1 MNISKASA
9 QFPDSEK
16 LSLLVQG
23 WIWYLSF
30 KVRLEL
36 EKYRAQGEL
45 TVLAE
50 GIYLY
55 QMQFKLKKDVEH
67 TTTIEYLPESG
78 EFKFTCS
85 CKQNACVHQIITAER
100 YLRYL
105 EKSPEYNFHQRAG
118 SLIRLNTS
126 KAIKRT
132 RNTAKGY
139 IPIFVLDLHHTT
151 ALVPYSL
158 SYSSA
163 DLPVNDAGDELV
175 GETLAQYLINE
186 QELKFHALSEWRGEK
201 EYEKSLASTP
211 EIVQLGNLLAMIR
224 SSAWDYEKVS
234 MTNLNYLLNIPEAI
248 ILQKESG
255 GSLHLLKILK
265 DYAIAQIFLER
276 RDGKLVISPV
286 FSLPNQP
293 HCPISELNINSEK
306 SNWFFYQYQAFKFSP
321 NIPKTLIFELH
332 NLPEIEIPAEFEA
345 NFLQNYFPTL
355 AEKFKLAGPVLQIT
369 KMPKQEPQKRLH
381 LVESEG
387 NLWVELHFGYGTLVL
402 PYHPASLETF
412 ALSTPED
419 PLTIIEGE
427 RDLQAEFEIADA
439 LPNAQNGLKRP
450 TASQSPHQF
459 QLRSRISVLD
469 FLLSHINRLASD
481 GFAIFGEENIK
492 SVKVNRNQ
500 PKMSLQISSGID
512 WFGINA
518 NIQYGDALLSL
529 REFGQAIRKN
539 NRFVKLSDDTLGEIP
554 DEWLQKYKHLFHFA
568 EEGDEENELRIST
581 QHMTLLDALEAAD
594 VQINADTKFRERLS
608 LLKEHTGI
616 VPLEIPNKFQ
626 GELRPY
632 QKYGIDWLNFLRAS
646 ALGGILADDMG
657 LGKTIQVLAFLQYLK
672 ANQMA
677 QSAHLLVVPRS
688 LLANWER
695 EASRF
700 TPDLR
705 FFNFH
710 GITREKDTSLFEQY
724 DVVLTTYGVMNR
736 DIEFFRTYEFDY
748 VILDEAQAIKNPL
761 AQTSRS
767 SRLLRAKYRLTMTGT
782 PVENSTFELWSQ
794 FAFLNPGML
803 GSQDYFRSE
812 FAKQIESKKDA
823 QTADLL
829 RKMVYPFILRRTK
842 AQVAP
847 ELPPRTERIIYLE
860 MEPGQKRLYEQ
871 TRDNFRMEIMGLMQ
885 SEGIVKARMKILE
898 GLLRLRQI
906 CNHPRLIHSTYSGTS
921 AKFEAILETLQTL
934 HAEGHKTLVFSQ
946 FTQMLKLIRR
956 QMDDEGLL
964 YSYLDGKTEDRQT
977 QVDQFQNTPEITF
990 FLLSLKAGGVG
1001 LNLTAADYVLLV
1013 DPWWNPAAEMQ
1024 ATDRAHRIGQ
1034 DKPVFI
1040 YKFITRDTVE
1050 EKILQLQESKKALV
1064 EQLITSESSFFKNL
1078 DANEI
1083 NQLFSK

>member
-1 MNISKASA
+1 MAKPKQFSKY
-9 QFPDSEK
+9 PDFDQ
-16 LSLLVQG
+16 LSQIVQNLT
-23 WIWYLSF
+23 WYMSYATRIA
-30 KVRLEL
+30 VDS
-36 EKYRAQGEL
+36 YRTYGEI
-45 TVLAE
+45 TE
-50 GIYLY
+50 ESIHRY
-55 QMQFKLKKDVEH
+55 QMQFKLKKGLTQ
-67 TTTIEYLPESG
+67 TTTVEYASESG
-78 EFKFTCS
+78 EFISTCT
-85 CKQNACVHQIITAER
+85 CEKTDCPHQIVTLEM
-100 YLRYL
+100 YKRYL
-105 EKSPEYNFHQRAG
+105 EKSPEYNFRRRAS
-118 SLIRLNTS
+118 SLVELNTS
-126 KAIKRT
+126 KAVKRT
-132 RNTAKGY
+132 RSTAKGY
-139 IPIFVLDLHHTT
+139 IPIFILDTQHTT
-151 ALVPYSL
+151 VLLPYSL
-158 SYSSA
+158 SYSST
-163 DLPVNDAGDELV
+163 DLPVNDNDEEWV
-175 GETLAQYLINE
+175 GESLAQYLINE
-186 QELKFHALSEWRGEK
+186 KKLTFYDLSEWRGEK
-201 EYEKSLASTP
+201 EHEKSLASTP

-234 MTNLNYLLNIPEAI
+234 ITNLNYLLAIPEAI
-248 ILQKESG
+248 ILEKVDG
-255 GSLHLLKILK
+255 NNLHLLKISK
-265 DYAIAQIFLER
+265 DYAIAQLFVER
-276 RDGKLVISPV
+276 HDGKLVISPV

-293 HCPISELNINSEK
+293 HHPISKLNINSEK
-306 SNWFFYQYQAFKFSP
+306 SNWFFYQHQAFRFSP
-321 NIPKTLIFELH
+321 NIPKTLIFELY

-345 NFLQNYFPTL
+345 SFLQDYFPTL
-355 AEKFKLAGPVLQIT
+355 AEKFKLTGPALQIT
-369 KMPKQEPQKRLH
+369 KMPKQDLQKRLH
-381 LVESEG
+381 LVESVG
-387 NLWVELHFGYGTLVL
+387 NLLVELHFGYGAFVL

-412 ALSTPED
+412 TLSTPED
-419 PLTIIEGE
+419 PLTLAEGE
-427 RDLQAEFEIADA
+427 RDLQAEFEIAEA
-439 LPNAQNGLKRP
+439 LPNARSGLKRP
-450 TASQSPHQF
+450 TASQPPHQF
-459 QLRSRISVLD
+459 QLRSKISVLD
-469 FLLSHINRLASD
+469 FLLSHVNRLASD

-512 WFGINA
+512 WFGIHA
-518 NIQYGDALLSL
+518 NIQFGDALLSL

-539 NRFVKLSDDTLGEIP
+539 NRFVKLSDDSLGEIP
-554 DEWLQKYKHLFHFA
+554 DEWLQTYKHLFHFA

-581 QHMTLLDALEAAD
+581 QHLTLLDALEAED
-594 VQINADTKFRERLS
+594 VRVNADTKFRERL
-608 LLKEHTGI
+608 LRLKQHAGI
-616 VPLEIPNKFQ
+616 VPLALPNEFQ

-632 QKYGIDWLNFLRAS
+632 QKYGVDWLNFLRAGE
-646 ALGGILADDMG
+646 LGGILADDMG
-657 LGKTIQVLAFLQYLK
+657 LGKTVQVLAFLQYLK
-672 ANQMA
+672 TNQMA
-677 QSAHLLVVPRS
+677 QSAHLLIVPRS

-700 TPDLR
+700 TPNLR
-705 FFNFH
+705 FFAFH
-710 GITREKDTSLFEQY
+710 GINREKDIALLGEY
-724 DVVLTTYGVMNR
+724 DVILTTYGVMNR

-767 SRLLRAKYRLTMTGT
+767 SRLLRAKHRLTMTGT

-812 FAKQIESKKDA
+812 FAKQIEAKKDT

-847 ELPPRTERIIYLE
+847 ELPPRTERVIYLE
-860 MEPGQKRLYEQ
+860 MEPGQQRLYDQ

-885 SEGIVKARMKILE
+885 NKGIAKARMKMLE

-934 HAEGHKTLVFSQ
+934 HVEGHKTLIFSQ

-977 QVDQFQNTPEITF
+977 QVDQFQNDSDITF

-1024 ATDRAHRIGQ
+1024 ASDRAHRIGQ

-1064 EQLITSESSFFKNL
+1064 EQLITSESGFFKNL
-1078 DANEI
+1078 DADEI